1 MDNIKLITV
10 LSDYAIFCLERQE
23 TMLKVYRKRQR
34 SYWQVFIDAFIVTLA
49 IAGIIAS
56 IWCAII
62 EYIDGWLAVL
72 LTILYG
78 VAIAIF
84 VIDCKATCD
93 LVTEYNRYLKQASS
107 IPAALED
114 VVNIVNSLNDED
126 DTEEANNDKLHT

>member
-1 MDNIKLITV
+1 MDNIKLITL
-10 LSDYAIFCLERQE
+10 LSDYAIFCLDRQE
-23 TMLKVYRKRQR
+23 TMLKIYRKRHR
-34 SYWQVFIDAFIVTLA
+34 SYWQVSIDAFIVTLA
-49 IAGIIAS
+49 VAGIIAA

-72 LTILYG
+72 LTVLYG

-126 DTEEANNDKLHT
+126 NTEEEEQ

>member
-23 TMLKVYRKRQR
+23 TMLKIYRKRHR
-34 SYWQVFIDAFIVTLA
+34 SYWQVSIDAFIVTMA
-49 IAGIIAS
+49 IAGIIAA

-72 LTILYG
+72 LTVLYG

-84 VIDCKATCD
+84 VIDCKSTCE
-93 LVTEYNRYLKQASS
+93 LITSYNRYLKQASS

-126 DTEEANNDKLHT
+126 DTEEDEQ

>member
-1 MDNIKLITV
+1 MDNVELITL
-10 LSDYAIFCLERQE
+10 LSDYAIFCLDRQE
-23 TMLKVYRKRQR
+23 TMLKIYRKRHR

-49 IAGIIAS
+49 TAGIIAS

-72 LTILYG
+72 LTVLYG

-84 VIDCKATCD
+84 VTDCKTTCD
-93 LVTEYNRYLKQASS
+93 LVTSYNRYLKQASS

-114 VVNIVNSLNDED
+114 VAYIVEQLDTSNN
-126 DTEEANNDKLHT
+126 DTEEDEQ

>member
-1 MDNIKLITV
+1 MDNIKLITI
-10 LSDYAIFCLERQE
+10 LSDYAIFCLDRQE
-23 TMLKVYRKRQR
+23 TMLKIYRKRHR
-34 SYWQVFIDAFIVTLA
+34 SYWQVSIDAFIVTLA

-72 LTILYG
+72 LTVLYG

-107 IPAALED
+107 IPDALED
-114 VVNIVNSLNDED
+114 IVKIVDCLNDED
-126 DTEEANNDKLHT
+126 DTEEDRQ

>member
-1 MDNIKLITV
+1 MDNIEFITL

-34 SYWQVFIDAFIVTLA
+34 SYWQVFIDAFIATMA
-49 IAGIIAS
+49 IAGIIAA

-72 LTILYG
+72 LTVLYG
-78 VAIAIF
+78 IAIAIF
-84 VIDCKATCD
+84 VTDCKATCE
-93 LVTEYNRYLKQASS
+93 LITSYNRYLKQASS

-114 VVNIVNSLNDED
+114 VAHIVNSLNDED
-126 DTEEANNDKLHT
+126 NTEEDEQ

>member
-23 TMLKVYRKRQR
+23 TMLKIYRKRHR
-34 SYWQVFIDAFIVTLA
+34 SYWQVSIDAFIVTLA

-72 LTILYG
+72 LTVLYG

-107 IPAALED
+107 IPNALED
-114 VVNIVNSLNDED
+114 VVNIVNSLNED
-126 DTEEANNDKLHT
+126 DTEEDEQ

>member
-1 MDNIKLITV
+1 MDNIKLITI
-10 LSDYAIFCLERQE
+10 LSDYAIFCLDRQE
-23 TMLKVYRKRQR
+23 TMLKIYRKRHR
-34 SYWQVFIDAFIVTLA
+34 SYWQVSIDAFIVTLA

-72 LTILYG
+72 LTVLYG

-107 IPAALED
+107 IPDALED
-114 VVNIVNSLNDED
+114 VVKIVDCLNED
-126 DTEEANNDKLHT
+126 DTEEDEQ

>member
-23 TMLKVYRKRQR
+23 TMLKIYRKRHR
-34 SYWQVFIDAFIVTLA
+34 SYWQVSIDAFIVTMA
-49 IAGIIAS
+49 IAGIIAA

-62 EYIDGWLAVL
+62 EYIDSWLAVL
-72 LTILYG
+72 LTVLYG

-84 VIDCKATCD
+84 VIDCKSTCE
-93 LVTEYNRYLKQASS
+93 LITSYNRYLKQASS

-126 DTEEANNDKLHT
+126 DTEEDEQ